1 MTTNLKISLG
11 IGAVIAVIVAL
22 IVAAVAMTGQN
33 TPAAAPAT
41 ASGPPTVP
49 SEFLVREDSHR
60 LSTASDDKVT
70 LVEFLDFECEA
81 CGAVFP
87 HMERVKAE
95 YAGRIN
101 LVVRYFPMPG
111 HRNADLAA
119 RVAEAAARQ
128 DKFEAMYLRL
138 FQTQKQWGEASES
151 KEKYF
156 LDLAEEAGLD
166 MTAFKRDLDA
176 AETAERVKK
185 DQGDGLAL
193 GVQGTP
199 TIFFNGAPLD
209 VEPSYENLKAKIDAA
224 LRS

>member
-1 MTTNLKISLG
+1 MTTNLKVTLG
-11 IGAVIAVIVAL
+11 VGAVAAL
-22 IVAAVAMTGQN
+22 IVTLIVGAVAMFGPE
-33 TPAAAPAT
+33 PAGAPTT
-41 ASGPPTVP
+41 ASGTGAVP
-49 SEFLVREDSHR
+49 AQFLVREDSHR
-60 LSTASDDKVT
+60 LSTAPDGKIT

-87 HMERVKAE
+87 HMERVRAE

-111 HRNADLAA
+111 HRNGELAA
-119 RVAEAAARQ
+119 RVAEAAAQ
-128 DKFEAMYLRL
+128 QGKFAVMYAKL
-138 FQTQKQWGEASES
+138 FQTQAQWGEASKS
-151 KEKYF
+151 KEAFF
-156 LDLAEEAGLD
+156 LDLAKQAGLD

-176 AETAERVKK
+176 AKTAERVKK

-209 VEPSYENLKAKIDAA
+209 VEPSYDNLKAKIDAA
-224 LRS
+224 LTP

>member
-11 IGAVIAVIVAL
+11 IGAVVALILAL
-22 IVAAVAMTGQN
+22 IVAAVVMFGDGRAQ
-33 TPAAAPAT
+33 TPATDSVARTAPAQ
-41 ASGPPTVP
+41 
-49 SEFLVREDSHR
+49 FLVREDSHR
-60 LSTASDDKVT
+60 LSTAADGKVT
-70 LVEFLDFECEA
+70 LVEFLDFECEG

-87 HMERVKAE
+87 HMERIRAE

-128 DKFEAMYLRL
+128 GEFEVMYTRL
-138 FQTQKQWGEASES
+138 FETQTQWGEASES
-151 KEKYF
+151 KEAFF
-156 LDLAEEAGLD
+156 LDLAERAGLD
-166 MTAFKRDLDA
+166 MAAFKRDLDA
-176 AETAERVKK
+176 PATAERVRK

-199 TIFFNGAPLD
+199 TVFFNGSPLD
-209 VEPSYENLKAKIDAA
+209 VEPSYDNLKAKIDAV